1 MHLSEVTQSSTLDFS
16 GIESSYFLLGLLS
29 AFDNRFQAMADR
41 LIGEISWKQFFTI
54 ICIQLCKESPTLQQL
69 ADVMGTSHQN
79 CKQLLLK
86 LEKKGFVGHKAFG
99 TTYQYYP
106 LVKKKDYTQGFMKTV
121 LNNFFGGS
129 IQQMLCFF
137 SDSKSLSI
145 SELEEVIQI
154 IKDKK

>member
-1 MHLSEVTQSSTLDFS
+1 MPQIKFMTMAKEKVIKELTKAELEVMQIIWAKNKVLAREVLDEMPEPKPAYNTVSTV
-16 GIESSYFLLGLLS
+16 I
-29 AFDNRFQAMADR
+29 R
-41 LIGEISWKQFFTI
+41 
-54 ICIQLCKESPTLQQL
+54 
-69 ADVMGTSHQN
+69 V
-79 CKQLLLK
+79 

-106 LVKKKDYTQGFMKTV
+106 LVKKKEYTQGFMKSV